1 MEHKVLQWFSWRD
14 VTRNPGEAVR
24 AGELPDELVR
34 DFVRSGVLAPA
45 AAAEVPPEARSQEQ
59 M

>member
-34 DFVRSGVLAPA
+34 DFVRQGVLAPA
-45 AAAEVPPEARSQEQ
+45 AAAEPAPPAGPQGGA
-59 M
+59 